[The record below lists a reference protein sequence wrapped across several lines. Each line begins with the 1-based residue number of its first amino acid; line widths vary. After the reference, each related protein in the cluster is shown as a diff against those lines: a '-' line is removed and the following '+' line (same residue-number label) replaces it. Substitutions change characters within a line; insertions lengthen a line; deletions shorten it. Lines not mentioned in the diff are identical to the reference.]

1 MRGCYNGRVV
11 FLDKKF
17 RLKDKFNFSKV
28 KILKICAYTLC
39 LIASIALLA
48 GFNFQ
53 PFAAAVN
60 SRKIPIY
67 CVDRSDNKVA
77 ITFDAAW
84 GADKTQKILDVCHR
98 YGVKATFFLVGFWID
113 NYPDMVKKIDEMGH
127 TIGTNSETHPKMGS
141 LSAEKI
147 TQELSSSMKK
157 ITDLTGKE
165 VKLFRAPF
173 GDYSNRL
180 LEVAEGMGLSTI
192 QWDVDSLDWK
202 GISAVELA
210 NRVQKAKSG
219 SIILC
224 HNNSEHIVEAL
235 PIIFEALKAKGLEF
249 VTVDS
254 LIYYKDFY
262 IDHAGKQ
269 ILNAPVS

>member
-1 MRGCYNGRVV
+1 M
-11 FLDKKF
+11 
-17 RLKDKFNFSKV
+17 
-28 KILKICAYTLC
+28 C

-113 NYPDMVKKIDEMGH
+113 NYPDMVKK
-127 TIGTNSETHPKMGS
+127 
-141 LSAEKI
+141 
-147 TQELSSSMKK
+147 SMKWGTQSARTARRIPKWAVFPPKNHPRAVKQHEK

>member
-1 MRGCYNGRVV
+1 M
-11 FLDKKF
+11 DKKF

-98 YGVKATFFLVGFWID
+98 YGVKATFSCRILDRQLSRYGE
-113 NYPDMVKKIDEMGH
+113 KIDEMGH
-127 TIGTNSETHPKMGS
+127 TIGTHSETHPKMGS

>member
-1 MRGCYNGRVV
+1 M
-11 FLDKKF
+11 
-17 RLKDKFNFSKV
+17 
-28 KILKICAYTLC
+28 
-39 LIASIALLA
+39 IASIALLA
-48 GFNFQ
+48 GLNFQ
-53 PFAAAVN
+53 PFATAVN
-60 SRKIPIY
+60 NRKIPIY

-113 NYPDMVKKIDEMGH
+113 NYPEMVKKIDEMGH
-127 TIGTNSETHPKMGS
+127 TIGTHSETHPKMGS

-157 ITDLTGKE
+157 ITDITGKE

-210 NRVQKAKSG
+210 GRVQKAGSG

>member
-1 MRGCYNGRVV
+1 M
-11 FLDKKF
+11 DKKF

-127 TIGTNSETHPKMGS
+127 TIGTHSETHPKMGS

-180 LEVAEGMGLSTI
+180 LEVILDNRFVKRRAYYFFILNQSKTCRFNGKSIFLRKGGA
-192 QWDVDSLDWK
+192 QWK
-202 GISAVELA
+202 
-210 NRVQKAKSG
+210 
-219 SIILC
+219 
-224 HNNSEHIVEAL
+224 
-235 PIIFEALKAKGLEF
+235 LKARPQSERTSARALLCRR
-249 VTVDS
+249 VC
-254 LIYYKDFY
+254 LIRWNELQRTRTRIFPP
-262 IDHAGKQ
+262 
-269 ILNAPVS
+269 LCVRR

>member
-1 MRGCYNGRVV
+1 MKWGTQSARTARRIPKWAV
-11 FLDKKF
+11 FPPKNHP
-17 RLKDKFNFSKV
+17 RAV
-28 KILKICAYTLC
+28 K
-39 LIASIALLA
+39 
-48 GFNFQ
+48 Q
-53 PFAAAVN
+53 
-60 SRKIPIY
+60 
-67 CVDRSDNKVA
+67 
-77 ITFDAAW
+77 
-84 GADKTQKILDVCHR
+84 H
-98 YGVKATFFLVGFWID
+98 
-113 NYPDMVKKIDEMGH
+113 E
-127 TIGTNSETHPKMGS
+127 
-141 LSAEKI
+141 
-147 TQELSSSMKK
+147 K

>member
-1 MRGCYNGRVV
+1 ME
-11 FLDKKF
+11 KKF
-17 RLKDKFNFSKV
+17 DIKKKFKFSGA
-28 KILKICAYTLC
+28 KILKICAYTFC
-39 LIASIALLA
+39 LLASITLLA
-48 GFNFQ
+48 GLNFH

-60 SRKIPIY
+60 NRKIPIY

-113 NYPDMVKKIDEMGH
+113 NYPEMVKKIDEMGH
-127 TIGTNSETHPKMGS
+127 TIGTHSETHPKMSG
-141 LSAEKI
+141 LSVEKI

-157 ITDLTGKE
+157 ITDITCKE

-173 GDYSNRL
+173 GDYNNRL

-210 NRVQKAKSG
+210 GRVQKATSG

-235 PIIFEALKAKGLEF
+235 PTIFETLRAKGLEF

-262 IDHAGKQ
+262 IDHTGKQ

>member
-1 MRGCYNGRVV
+1 M
-11 FLDKKF
+11 K
-17 RLKDKFNFSKV
+17 
-28 KILKICAYTLC
+28 
-39 LIASIALLA
+39 
-48 GFNFQ
+48 
-53 PFAAAVN
+53 
-60 SRKIPIY
+60 
-67 CVDRSDNKVA
+67 
-77 ITFDAAW
+77 W
-84 GADKTQKILDVCHR
+84 G
-98 YGVKATFFLVGFWID
+98 
-113 NYPDMVKKIDEMGH
+113 
-127 TIGTNSETHPKMGS
+127 TIGTHSETHPKMGS

>member
-98 YGVKATFFLVGFWID
+98 YGVKVLFCQSFF
-113 NYPDMVKKIDEMGH
+113 
-127 TIGTNSETHPKMGS
+127 NSFY
-141 LSAEKI
+141 EK
-147 TQELSSSMKK
+147 L
-157 ITDLTGKE
+157 
-165 VKLFRAPF
+165 
-173 GDYSNRL
+173 
-180 LEVAEGMGLSTI
+180 
-192 QWDVDSLDWK
+192 
-202 GISAVELA
+202 
-210 NRVQKAKSG
+210 
-219 SIILC
+219 
-224 HNNSEHIVEAL
+224 
-235 PIIFEALKAKGLEF
+235 
-249 VTVDS
+249 
-254 LIYYKDFY
+254 
-262 IDHAGKQ
+262 
-269 ILNAPVS
+269 